1 MNNHAVWYKD
11 KRIVFW
17 GNADAMIEADEA
29 VTKYCSGVAKCD
41 EAEARLVLG
50 RLIDEKDL
58 RATIMYDGN
67 SIWSKKRLI
76 RDLQRILRSDDMSKM
91 TDYLYEFLH
100 LECGSIAHSTKA
112 GWISVYPTVGDLR
125 AFFLKNERGQHVS
138 LSIPQWYTDAQVC
151 VEEMARMLE
160 LDKQKVFRVVW
171 SIELA
176 RLFTTR
182 TKEQA
187 EIYAQDIDPRNSGA
201 YVTDSFEILRTEE
214 VKK

>member
-1 MNNHAVWYKD
+1 MNNHTVWYKD
-11 KRIVFW
+11 KRIVFY

-29 VTKYCSGVAKCD
+29 VTKFCPGVAECD

-50 RLIDEKDL
+50 RLIDVKDL

-67 SIWSKKRLI
+67 TVWSKKRLI
-76 RDLQRILRSDDMSKM
+76 RDLQRILRDDDMSKM

-100 LECGSIAHSTKA
+100 LECGSIAHCNKQ

-138 LSIPQWYTDAQVC
+138 LSVPQWYTDAQVI

-160 LDKQKVFRVVW
+160 LDKVKVFRVVW

-182 TKEQA
+182 TKEEA
-187 EIYAQDIDPRNSGA
+187 EIDVQNIDCRNSGT
-201 YVTDSFEILRTEE
+201 YVTDSFEIVKTEE
-214 VKK
+214 VK